1 MDLIR
6 EKIQTQMGLKMVS
19 QFRITK
25 QKKDIRENYL
35 KQKYEASIAVKKS
48 GMRSIN
54 QLSARETTMVAR
66 QLQQDDPAYLAF
78 KDKITLFEI
87 QTYKHLDLSQEMSKI
102 NSSVRPTPDMRSPPQ
117 QNISGDLSS
126 ERNPTLEEGG
136 SFSLIHNLSNK
147 RDMHTNGDKQTNLR
161 NIQINTR
168 LDKLMGRDASNSNE
182 K

>member
-1 MDLIR
+1 
-6 EKIQTQMGLKMVS
+6 
-19 QFRITK
+19 
-25 QKKDIRENYL
+25 
-35 KQKYEASIAVKKS
+35 
-48 GMRSIN
+48 
-54 QLSARETTMVAR
+54 
-66 QLQQDDPAYLAF
+66 
-78 KDKITLFEI
+78 
-87 QTYKHLDLSQEMSKI
+87 MSKI

-136 SFSLIHNLSNK
+136 SFSLINNLSNK
-147 RDMHTNGDKQTNLR
+147 RDMHTNGDKQTNFR